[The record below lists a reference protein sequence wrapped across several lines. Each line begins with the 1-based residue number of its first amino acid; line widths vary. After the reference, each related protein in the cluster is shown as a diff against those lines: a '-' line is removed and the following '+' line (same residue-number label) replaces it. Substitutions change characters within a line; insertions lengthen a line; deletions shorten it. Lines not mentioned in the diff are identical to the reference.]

1 MLFMRNQDAY
11 LYQNKINNL
20 ELLFACV
27 IQYIR
32 KALYI
37 HSVVKHEPKPQV
49 TQAVAHWVLWSN
61 GSKFK
66 VLQGN
71 LLE

>member
-37 HSVVKHEPKPQV
+37 HEVMDRSLRFCKEIYWNKI
-49 TQAVAHWVLWSN
+49 
-61 GSKFK
+61 KK
-66 VLQGN
+66 IK
-71 LLE
+71 